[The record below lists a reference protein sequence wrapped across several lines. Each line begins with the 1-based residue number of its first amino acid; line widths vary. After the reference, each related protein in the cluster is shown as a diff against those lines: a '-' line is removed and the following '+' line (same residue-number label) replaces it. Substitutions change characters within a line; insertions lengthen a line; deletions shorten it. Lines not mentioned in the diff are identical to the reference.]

1 MRSPKQGLAEMAV
14 DPADDRILRAK
25 YLDWCSAQVA
35 DRFLKLTP
43 DEIYQLAHQARPG
56 EGAAEVE
63 SGEPVPV
70 EAGANV
76 TEEGAQLR
84 AVTEA
89 PEPAAPGL
97 SYRALVQ
104 RVTEVLTASMELPPF
119 DRWVEAY
126 RASPARFEA
135 EMLGF
140 WEEEPAAGQ

>member
-1 MRSPKQGLAEMAV
+1 MAA

-35 DRFLKLTP
+35 DRFLRLTP

-56 EGAAEVE
+56 ED
-63 SGEPVPV
+63 GELRAPSSPD
-70 EAGANV
+70 AGALM
-76 TEEGAQLR
+76 TEEGAQAGALI
-84 AVTEA
+84 EA
-89 PEPAAPGL
+89 PEPTAPGL

-104 RVTEVLTASMELPPF
+104 RVTEALTASMALPPF
-119 DRWVEAY
+119 DRWVEEY

-140 WEEEPAAGQ
+140 WEGEPAAGQ

>member
-1 MRSPKQGLAEMAV
+1 MAV

-56 EGAAEVE
+56 EAAEDGRSLSADGGAAVADDGAPRRAVSETP
-63 SGEPVPV
+63 EPV
-70 EAGANV
+70 
-76 TEEGAQLR
+76 
-84 AVTEA
+84 
-89 PEPAAPGL
+89 APGL

-104 RVTEVLTASMELPPF
+104 RVTAVLTASMELPPF

-140 WEEEPAAGQ
+140 WEETAAGQ